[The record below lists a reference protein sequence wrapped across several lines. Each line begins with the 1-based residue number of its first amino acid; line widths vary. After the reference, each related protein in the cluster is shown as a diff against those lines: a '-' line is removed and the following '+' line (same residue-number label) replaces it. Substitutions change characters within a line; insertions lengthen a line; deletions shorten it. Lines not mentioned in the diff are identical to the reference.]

1 MPCPIQ
7 CFQVVEN
14 NLVDNVSTS
23 IVNSEIYARVLFSQK
38 YEVKFRENFWF
49 HKVLQ
54 K

>member
-23 IVNSEIYARVLFSQK
+23 IVNSEIYARVFIFAK
-38 YEVKFRENFWF
+38 IRGEVS
-49 HKVLQ
+49 
-54 K
+54 